1 MTLFQ
6 IGWQSTFTKDYVSE
20 GRYVFHVVRN
30 DVSNYGMGIL
40 SDFAG
45 IYLASHPGCS
55 GPKAVSSL
63 PTVIAKCATGL
74 KTFFTN
80 LFGKF
85 SSLEFVKLS
94 SSCKSCFQY
103 DPQRLSLSLRR
114 DGNIWR
120 HCRFV
125 THR

>member
-1 MTLFQ
+1 MQLDMTLFQ

-20 GRYVFHVVRN
+20 GRYVFDVVRN

-74 KTFFTN
+74 KT
-80 LFGKF
+80 LLKIY
-85 SSLEFVKLS
+85 LDKLS
-94 SSCKSCFQY
+94 
-103 DPQRLSLSLRR
+103 
-114 DGNIWR
+114 
-120 HCRFV
+120 
-125 THR
+125 